1 MENARIAQQERMRRL
16 ASEPHT
22 EVLEY
27 KYDTAERD
35 ADAEMCVKLACKAL
49 EARQCL
55 PVELSI
61 TKAAKQVCRQDEIL
75 RQFSRTHP
83 QIFMGMMDL
92 EHAGRAL
99 EMLEKLA
106 RLRKEVEK
114 GMSEAEANVHA
125 NRLIMERTMRNPT
138 AEEREK
144 LVFDTSPPPAELQ
157 SEPRESCDG

>member
-1 MENARIAQQERMRRL
+1 MCRL

-27 KYDTAERD
+27 QYDTAERN
-35 ADAEMCVKLACKAL
+35 ADAEMCVKLARKAV
-49 EARQCL
+49 EVRRAL
-55 PVELSI
+55 PVGMSI
-61 TKAAKQVCRQDEIL
+61 TKAAKQVCKQDEVL
-75 RQFSRTHP
+75 KQFSRTHP

-106 RLRKEVEK
+106 RLRKEVER

-138 AEEREK
+138 DEEREK
-144 LVFDTSPPPAELQ
+144 LVFDAPPP
-157 SEPRESCDG
+157 PREAQSQLRESFDD